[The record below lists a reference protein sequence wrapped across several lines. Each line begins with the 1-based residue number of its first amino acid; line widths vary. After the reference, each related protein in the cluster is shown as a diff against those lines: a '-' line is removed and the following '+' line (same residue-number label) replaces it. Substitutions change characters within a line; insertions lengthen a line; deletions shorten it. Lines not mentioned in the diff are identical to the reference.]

1 MSENRL
7 VSLSLF
13 HFQTAFNGGLCAP
26 MAVKA
31 AVRFEL
37 YGMAR
42 VNVEFRMSDMKANS
56 KPAVVLCGFVMLSAR
71 VNKRVGRV
79 SYAKGLHLAK
89 G

>member
-1 MSENRL
+1 M
-7 VSLSLF
+7 F
-13 HFQTAFNGGLCAP
+13 
-26 MAVKA
+26 
-31 AVRFEL
+31 
-37 YGMAR
+37 
-42 VNVEFRMSDMKANS
+42 VEFRMSDMKANS